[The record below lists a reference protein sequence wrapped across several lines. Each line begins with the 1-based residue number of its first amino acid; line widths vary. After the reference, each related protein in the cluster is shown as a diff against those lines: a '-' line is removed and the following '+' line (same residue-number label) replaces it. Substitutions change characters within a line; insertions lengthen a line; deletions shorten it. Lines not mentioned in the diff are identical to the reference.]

1 MGEFIAGIGNGGA
14 GFERKFPEGSRECE
28 KVPAGS
34 ITSLEGYG
42 RLKERVLTPDRLII
56 TV

>member
-14 GFERKFPEGSRECE
+14 GFERKFLEGSRECE

-42 RLKERVLTPDRLII
+42 RLKRASPDS
-56 TV
+56 